1 MAYHESGGLTDAELD
16 EILRRAEDATGA
28 PWEAWVEGR
37 DGLAGESFIRAG
49 GMDDDVPDIY
59 VTLSYW
65 KNGPPSV
72 TAGANDL
79 DFIAAARQDVPRLVA
94 EVRRLR
100 ALLEKR
106 R

>member
-1 MAYHESGGLTDAELD
+1 MADDEDGGLTDAELD
-16 EILRRAEDATGA
+16 EIARRAEDTTA
-28 PWEAWVEGR
+28 PPWKAWVEGR
-37 DGLAGESFIRAG
+37 DGLAGDSFIRTG
-49 GMDDDVPDIY
+49 GLDDDSPDMY

-65 KNGPPSV
+65 KNGPASV
-72 TAGANDL
+72 AAEANDL

-100 ALLEKR
+100 ALLDER